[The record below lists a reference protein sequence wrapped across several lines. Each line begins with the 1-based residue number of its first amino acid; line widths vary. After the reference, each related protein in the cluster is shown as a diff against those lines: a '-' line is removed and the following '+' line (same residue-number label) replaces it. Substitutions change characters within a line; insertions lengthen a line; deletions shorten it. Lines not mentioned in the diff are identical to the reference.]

1 MRPTRVRQV
10 NSRLLIAEP
19 ARWPPLPLLE
29 PPRAPWWPPS
39 RNATLGMAVTAALAL
54 LILPAVV
61 LFNEAWPAPA
71 EPRLAA
77 WRMTERIGGLTA
89 LVLLAVAVSGGL
101 ILSTVSTPASGRT
114 TVTRVHVFVAV
125 LSVVFT
131 AVHVGF
137 ITLVPDLGVGALQ
150 VAVPFTRASGPVAQA
165 CGVIAVWLLVAVVIT
180 SAARGLMPWRVWRR
194 THLLTIPLFGLACA
208 HTVLA
213 EPTGNSLLDG
223 VRAGAVGLAPC
234 LIGWRMHARAA
245 DPRTAP
251 APAAEL
257 ERAPE
262 APHAHLLSLLICQ
275 ITWEADGVMSLL
287 LRSPDGSA
295 LPAWEPGA
303 HIEVLLPSGRLRH
316 YSLYGDPHERD
327 RYRIAVLRNDT
338 GRGGSRE
345 MHDGLRIGTRLLVA
359 PPNNAFALE
368 PARHYLLLAGGI
380 GITGLLPMARALA
393 RGQQQWR
400 MIYIGRSRA
409 SMALVD
415 EVIAIAPGRVELV
428 ASEEH
433 GRPDLSKIVSRL
445 PPGTAIYCCGPEG
458 MIDSMTELV
467 ATRSDLS
474 LHIERFSAPKQAY
487 GEPLDVELRR
497 TGTTVRVAG
506 DQTILQAV
514 SELVP
519 AVTGGCEQGVCG
531 RCRATVLEGAPDHR
545 DNLLGDAERA
555 AGEMLICVSRAQG
568 GRLALDL

>member
-1 MRPTRVRQV
+1 M
-10 NSRLLIAEP
+10 NSRLLIAES

-39 RNATLGMAVTAALAL
+39 RHASLGIAVTAALAL

-61 LFNEAWPAPA
+61 LVNEAGPAPV

-77 WRMTERIGGLTA
+77 WRMTERVGGLTA

-101 ILSTVSTPASGRT
+101 ILSTVSTRVSART
-114 TVTRVHVFVAV
+114 TVTGVHVFVAV
-125 LSVVFT
+125 LAVVFT

-137 ITLVPDLGVGALQ
+137 VTLVPDLGVGALQ

-165 CGVIAVWLLVAVVIT
+165 CGVVAVWLLLAVVIT
-180 SAARGLMPWRVWRR
+180 SAVRGLMPWRVWRR
-194 THLLTIPLFGLACA
+194 THLLTVPLFGLACA

-213 EPTGNSLLDG
+213 EPTGNSTLDA

-234 LIGWRMHARAA
+234 LIAWRMHARAA
-245 DPRTAP
+245 GPRPTP
-251 APAAEL
+251 ATVT
-257 ERAPE
+257 ERAPA
-262 APHAHLLSLLICQ
+262 APHAHVLSLLISQ

-287 LRSPDGSA
+287 LRSPDGSE
-295 LPAWEPGA
+295 LPPWEPGA

-316 YSLYGDPHERD
+316 YSLYGDPNERD
-327 RYRIAVLRNDT
+327 RYRIAVLRNET

-359 PPNNAFALE
+359 PPNNAFGLE

-400 MIYIGRSRA
+400 LIYIGRSRA
-409 SMALVD
+409 SMALVN
-415 EVIAIAPGRVELV
+415 EVMAIAPGRVELV

-433 GRPDLSKIVSRL
+433 GRPDLGKLVSRL
-445 PPGTAIYCCGPEG
+445 PPGTAVYCCGPEG
-458 MIDSMTELV
+458 MIDSMAELV
-467 ATRSDLS
+467 ATRPDLS
-474 LHIERFSAPKQAY
+474 LHTERFSPPKQAH
-487 GEPLDVELRR
+487 GAAFDVELRR
-497 TGTTVRVAG
+497 SGTTVRVAS

-514 SELVP
+514 SDLAP
-519 AVTGGCEQGVCG
+519 SVTGGCEQGVCG
-531 RCRATVLEGAPDHR
+531 RCRATVIDGVPDHR
-545 DNLLGDAERA
+545 DNLLSDTERA

-568 GRLALDL
+568 DRLTLDL

>member
-1 MRPTRVRQV
+1 M
-10 NSRLLIAEP
+10 A
-19 ARWPPLPLLE
+19 
-29 PPRAPWWPPS
+29 
-39 RNATLGMAVTAALAL
+39 MAVTAALAL

-61 LFNEAWPAPA
+61 LFNQAGPAPA
-71 EPRLAA
+71 EPRLAT
-77 WRMTERIGGLTA
+77 WRMTERVGGLTA

-101 ILSTVSTPASGRT
+101 ILSTASARASGRT
-114 TVTRVHVFVAV
+114 TATRVHVFVAV
-125 LSVVFT
+125 LATVFT

-137 ITLVPDLGVGALQ
+137 VTLVPDLGVGILQ
-150 VAVPFTRASGPVAQA
+150 VAVPFTRASGPVPQA
-165 CGVIAVWLLVAVVIT
+165 LGVIAVWLLIAVVIT
-180 SAARGLMPWRVWRR
+180 SAARGLLPWRAWRR

-213 EPTGNSLLDG
+213 EPTGNAVWDG
-223 VRAGAVGLAPC
+223 VRASAVGLAPC
-234 LIGWRMHARAA
+234 LIGWWMHARAA
-245 DPRTAP
+245 GPASAP
-251 APAAEL
+251 EAVA
-257 ERAPE
+257 ERAPA
-262 APHAHLLSLLICQ
+262 APHAHLLSLLISQ

-295 LPAWEPGA
+295 LPPWEPGA

-316 YSLYGDPHERD
+316 YSLYGDPNELD
-327 RYRIAVLRNDT
+327 RYRIAVLRNET

-400 MIYIGRSRA
+400 LIYIGRSRA

-415 EVIAIAPGRVELV
+415 QVMAIAPGRVELV

-433 GRPDLSKIVSRL
+433 GRPDLNKIVSRL
-445 PPGTAIYCCGPEG
+445 PPGTAVYCCGPER

-467 ATRSDLS
+467 AARPDLS
-474 LHIERFSAPKQAY
+474 LHTERFSPPKQAH

-497 TGTTVRVAG
+497 TGTTVRVSS

-514 SELVP
+514 SDLVP

-531 RCRATVLEGAPDHR
+531 RCRTTVLDGVPDHR
-545 DNLLGDAERA
+545 DNLLSDTERA

-568 GRLALDL
+568 GRLTLDL